1 MRLRESRSVKQNTV
15 ISSNKTH
22 INFKHVKF
30 WFVYAFYDEQS
41 ESTCLFVSFYSLS
54 LSLSLSLSRIR
65 DIISKPVIIDSPK
78 CKLNRLIKNN

>member
-1 MRLRESRSVKQNTV
+1 M
-15 ISSNKTH
+15 H
-22 INFKHVKF
+22 
-30 WFVYAFYDEQS
+30 FYDEQI

-54 LSLSLSLSRIR
+54 LSLSRIH